1 MTTTL
6 TNEEKL
12 TIINQHLRSIDY
24 ALYGFSLDL
33 LEANAVS
40 PVDAE
45 NVSLIEDRISSL
57 NSKRSALEAEA
68 ESLAE

>member
-12 TIINQHLRSIDY
+12 TIVNQHLRNIDY
-24 ALYGFSLDL
+24 ALYGLELDL
-33 LEANAVS
+33 LEANAIS
-40 PVDAE
+40 PVDTEA
-45 NVSLIEDRISSL
+45 VSLIEGRITSIT
-57 NSKRSALEAEA
+57 SKRTALEAEA